1 MEINPH
7 HPMIQEL
14 NKIVEDEPDENSAKL
29 VQNLYYAGLIH
40 SGFLVKDPQYFSQS
54 VFSLINKAF
63 QVDKDI
69 EDIEV
74 TQADIE

>member
-29 VQNLYYAGLIH
+29 VKNLYYAALIH
-40 SGFLVKDPQYFSQS
+40 SGFLVKDPQFFSQN

-63 QVDKDI
+63 QV
-69 EDIEV
+69 ENEV
-74 TQADIE
+74 